1 MVVGHGGA
9 AMAQIAKVFIEGFLV
24 EFLVL
29 MGGVESSELHIQWT
43 GDWGIYRPSRWP
55 AQPRVG
61 QGGAG
66 QGGTE
71 LG

>member
-9 AMAQIAKVFIEGFLV
+9 TMVQITEVFIEGFPV

-43 GDWGIYRPSRWP
+43 GGWGAVIQ
-55 AQPRVG
+55 AQ
-61 QGGAG
+61 
-66 QGGTE
+66 
-71 LG
+71 

>member
-9 AMAQIAKVFIEGFLV
+9 TMVQITEVFIEGFPV

-43 GDWGIYRPSRWP
+43 GGWGAVIQ
-55 AQPRVG
+55 AQQVVRS
-61 QGGAG
+61 A
-66 QGGTE
+66 
-71 LG
+71 